1 MASAGVQWAR
11 VRSEVRERAQAE
23 LPAGAQAGGRVQP
36 GEAVQQGAQGE
47 VSPGRQQHYQL

>member
-1 MASAGVQWAR
+1 MQWAW
-11 VRSEVRERAQAE
+11 VRTEVRECAQAE

-47 VSPGRQQHYQL
+47 VPPGKQHQYRLYI